1 MGSYTLTERT
11 LPCDD
16 TWDVIVVGGGPAG
29 CAAATS
35 AAREGAKTLLL
46 EATGCLGGM
55 GTSGLVPCWTPY
67 TDKQR
72 IIYGGLAE
80 RLLTQCKAGMPH
92 VAPDAVDWVPLDPE
106 RLKRIYDAMV
116 TDVGVQVLF
125 HTTLAAVDT
134 DGAGAVSAIIT
145 QNKAGLTAY
154 RAKVYIDCSGDADLA
169 AFAGA
174 TIKRGDEQNGE
185 CQPATH
191 CFILSNVDEYG
202 YLFNNVDTLGN
213 VLPPNA
219 WGGYWIYQH
228 TVPPMVASDKYPLI
242 RDGHWCHNLIG
253 PGTVGFNAGHLWEV
267 DSTDPHSMSRALM
280 QGREIALQFRDALA
294 EFCPRAFANAY
305 LVTTGALLG
314 IRESRRVLG
323 DYYMTTDD
331 YFARRH
337 FVDEICRNAYPIDI
351 HTTKE
356 ESMSSTRNPG
366 WDPMQ
371 RYENYRPGESH
382 GIPYRCLTPVGL
394 RNVLVAGRSIS
405 CDHVVQA
412 SVRTMP
418 VCLVM
423 GEAAGI
429 AAAHA
434 AVLPVPDVHSVD
446 TYRLRARLIAEGAYL
461 PTDDGV

>member
-1 MGSYTLTERT
+1 MATYTLTERT

-29 CAAATS
+29 CAAATA

-55 GTSGLVPCWTPY
+55 ATAGLVPCWAPTS
-67 TDKQR
+67 DKQR
-72 IIYGGLAE
+72 VVNSGLAA
-80 RLLTQCKAGMPH
+80 RIINACKAGMPH
-92 VAPDAVDWVPLDPE
+92 VDPNAIDWVPLDPE
-106 RLKRIYDAMV
+106 RLKRLYDDMV
-116 TDVGVQVLF
+116 TDAGAEVLF
-125 HTTLAAVDT
+125 HTALAAVET
-134 DGAGAVSAIIT
+134 DGAGSVTAIIT

-174 TIKRGDEQNGE
+174 TFHRGDALSGE
-185 CQPATH
+185 VQPATH

-202 YLFNNVDTLGN
+202 YLYNNVDAEGDILK
-213 VLPPNA
+213 PEE
-219 WGGYWIYQH
+219 WGGYWIYQN
-228 TVPPMVASDKYPLI
+228 TVPPMVASEKYPLI

-253 PGTVGFNAGHLWEV
+253 PGTVGFNAGHVWDV
-267 DSTDPHSMSRALM
+267 DSTDPRSVSHGLM
-280 QGREIALQFRDALA
+280 QGREIAAQFRDALA

-314 IRESRRVLG
+314 IRESRQVLG
-323 DYYMTTDD
+323 DYYLTAED

-337 FVDEICRNAYPIDI
+337 FPDDICRNAYPIDI
-351 HTTKE
+351 HTTKA
-356 ESMSSTRNPG
+356 ESVSKERHQG
-366 WDPMQ
+366 WDPMY

-382 GIPYRCLTPVGL
+382 GIPYRCLTPAGL
-394 RNVLVAGRSIS
+394 SNVLVAGRAIS

-412 SVRTMP
+412 SVRIMP
-418 VCLVM
+418 GCLVV

-429 AAAHA
+429 AAAH
-434 AVLPVPDVHSVD
+434 VCSQPTPNVHAVD
-446 TYRLRARLIAEGAYL
+446 TARLRARMIAEGAYL
-461 PTDDGV
+461 PED